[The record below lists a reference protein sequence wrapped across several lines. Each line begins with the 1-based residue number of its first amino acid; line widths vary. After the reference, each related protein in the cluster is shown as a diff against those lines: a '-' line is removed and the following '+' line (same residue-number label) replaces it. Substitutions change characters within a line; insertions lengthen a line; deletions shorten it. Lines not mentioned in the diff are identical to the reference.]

1 MKLIALL
8 SLFGFASAQYGSSY
22 EAPTYNAPETQESAE
37 APSSTYDAPT
47 STYDVPAPTYNAP
60 EPSYEAPVPT
70 YQEKAPTY
78 DAPETPETYEAPASS
93 YDAPAPSYNVPA
105 ASYEAPVPNY
115 KAPETSYSIPSTP
128 HSAPASTYNAPSSG
142 YTPTAAQYG
151 APSGAYQP
159 AQQYGAPV
167 PQAPDT
173 LYYGEVAAPQ
183 EAVATGTNVETL
195 FPVLIAAGLAI
206 IVTILFAPLP
216 ATVFAFKFD
225 AIVTLFN
232 AFFNE
237 LG

>member
-70 YQEKAPTY
+70 YEQQVPTNH
-78 DAPETPETYEAPASS
+78 AAKTPVTYEAPAAS
-93 YDAPAPSYNVPA
+93 YDAPAPA
-105 ASYEAPVPNY
+105 YEAPVPNY
-115 KAPETSYSIPSTP
+115 ESPETSYSIPSTS
-128 HSAPASTYNAPSSG
+128 HSAPGSTYNAPSSA
-142 YTPTAAQYG
+142 YNPPAAQYG
-151 APSGAYQP
+151 ANAGAYGP
-159 AQQYGAPV
+159 AQQYGPPV

-183 EAVATGTNVETL
+183 EAVATGPNVETL

-206 IVTILFAPLP
+206 IVTILFAPLL

-225 AIVTLFN
+225 TIVTLLN
-232 AFFNE
+232 AFFNA